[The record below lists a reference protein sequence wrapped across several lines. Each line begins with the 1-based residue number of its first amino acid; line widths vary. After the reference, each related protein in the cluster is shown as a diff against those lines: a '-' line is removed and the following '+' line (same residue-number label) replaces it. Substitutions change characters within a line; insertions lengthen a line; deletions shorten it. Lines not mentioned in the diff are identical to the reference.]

1 MYVSVGWRINSAD
14 RSVHV
19 FMNIPFTHTVVSSTC
34 NPINDSYHLILSL
47 PPMISR
53 EFIFKENT
61 EIKYEKEKKKKHR
74 AGRLLKTDTTVT
86 T

>member
-1 MYVSVGWRINSAD
+1 VYVSVGWRINSAD

-61 EIKYEKEKKKKHR
+61 EIKYEKEKKKNIEL
-74 AGRLLKTDTTVT
+74 ADYLKQTQQ
-86 T
+86 